1 MSNIAFTGNLAQ
13 IYSTPTVFLTN
24 TFHNVKVMQ
33 NIKCLFVPVA
43 VLSLP
48 LLSLSFIFF
57 TLYKISV
64 FASLISKLLS
74 LSLFLVIILSVFPT
88 FQPFPFKEISSLNS
102 HSN

>member
-48 LLSLSFIFF
+48 LLSLSFIFL
-57 TLYKISV
+57 LYIR
-64 FASLISKLLS
+64 FQCLLALS
-74 LSLFLVIILSVFPT
+74 L
-88 FQPFPFKEISSLNS
+88 NY
-102 HSN
+102 

>member
-33 NIKCLFVPVA
+33 NIKCLFVLVA

-48 LLSLSFIFF
+48 LLSLSFIFL
-57 TLYKISV
+57 LYIR
-64 FASLISKLLS
+64 FQCLLALS
-74 LSLFLVIILSVFPT
+74 L
-88 FQPFPFKEISSLNS
+88 NY
-102 HSN
+102 